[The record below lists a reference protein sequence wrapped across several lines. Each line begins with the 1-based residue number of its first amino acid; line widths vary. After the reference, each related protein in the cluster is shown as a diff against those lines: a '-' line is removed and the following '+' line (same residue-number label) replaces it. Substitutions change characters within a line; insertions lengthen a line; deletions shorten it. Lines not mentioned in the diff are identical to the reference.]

1 MFGLTGTWVYVLIF
15 VGKLIEVSC
24 TTLRIMFAGKGKKLV
39 SSLFGLCEVFLWL
52 TIASGVIS
60 GLNEDP
66 MKAVVYCLAFSC
78 GISLGVI
85 VENKMAVGLISMQI
99 VSLSED
105 AENIGVKLRDNG
117 FGVTILDGHSVDGTK
132 REVVFVQLRRKRV
145 EEAMKIALSENPEA
159 IISVSEAKTV
169 HGGFF
174 SRSSK

>member
-1 MFGLTGTWVYVLIF
+1 MGSDSDFPTVAPAIKRLKGFGIPVDVRVMSAHRTPDAAA
-15 VGKLIEVSC
+15 E
-24 TTLRIMFAGKGKKLV
+24 
-39 SSLFGLCEVFLWL
+39 
-52 TIASGVIS
+52 
-60 GLNEDP
+60 
-66 MKAVVYCLAFSC
+66 FS
-78 GISLGVI
+78 
-85 VENKMAVGLISMQI
+85 KTA
-99 VSLSED
+99 
-105 AENIGVKLRDNG
+105 RDNG